1 MGVSRVI
8 NRRTAVLGLLL
19 VILATA
25 GFGFAASNTV
35 DQSSAGDG
43 STAISGYDIEN
54 IDYTLAGDPTLLS
67 SVSFDLNGGVG
78 DPDVGEVKV
87 QLNSLVP
94 GQWFDCTGGG
104 VGTVYTCAIN
114 GSVTVAAADIFRV
127 VAVQ

>member
-35 DQSSAGDG
+35 ESSSAGDG
-43 STAISGYDIEN
+43 ATTISGYAIAD
-54 IDYTLAGDPTLLS
+54 IDYTLAGDPSTIQ
-67 SVSFDLNGGVG
+67 SVSFTLNGGVG
-78 DPDVGEVKV
+78 DPDVGDVKV
-87 QLNSLVP
+87 KLDSTVAN
-94 GQWFDCTGGG
+94 QWFDCTGGG
-104 VGTVYTCAIN
+104 VGTTYTCTVGGA
-114 GSVTVAAADIFRV
+114 VTVAAADLFRV